1 MTDDG
6 WSAPEDG
13 VEVIEEYGEVVARTQ
28 MSGTDHEFRF
38 TAHEPP
44 EDDRE
49 MLYGEDHDRSFPE
62 AWPDRMV
69 QGGETYR
76 IGVEDVP
83 EAVREALAEEG
94 YTVTEE

>member
-1 MTDDG
+1 MSGAG

-13 VEVIEEYGEVVARTQ
+13 VEVIEEYGEVLARLT

-38 TAHEPP
+38 TAHDPP
-44 EDDRE
+44 EEDIE
-49 MLYGEDHDRSFPE
+49 ELFGADHDRTFPE

-76 IGVEDVP
+76 ISAKDVP
-83 EAVREALAEEG
+83 EAVREAIVEAG
-94 YTVTEE
+94 YTITDG

>member
-1 MTDDG
+1 MSGAG

-13 VEVIEEYGEVVARTQ
+13 VEVIEEYGEVLARLT

-38 TAHEPP
+38 TAHDPP

-49 MLYGEDHDRSFPE
+49 ELYGENYDQTFPR

-76 IGVEDVP
+76 ISVEDVP
-83 EAVREALAEEG
+83 EAVREALAEKG
-94 YTVTEE
+94 YTVTEG

>member
-1 MTDDG
+1 MLAG
-6 WSAPEDG
+6 APPEDG
-13 VEVIEEYGEVVARTQ
+13 VEVIEEYGEVLARLT

-38 TAHEPP
+38 GAVDPP
-44 EDDRE
+44 EDE
-49 MLYGEDHDRSFPE
+49 VEELYGEDHDRSYPE

-83 EAVREALAEEG
+83 EAVREAIEEAG
-94 YTVTEE
+94 YTIVQE